1 MKKPRHRIWWYP
13 VFEAEEQEL
22 RRTMLLTETDGE
34 WPILYDRE
42 DQAYALAYAHRLE
55 PKRNE
60 DGSIITND
68 QGYAQLTNHGRIT
81 LIGIRGSVIDWK
93 KVKHIKAEG
102 LKGHAIVV
110 QHPIPLNPQTYKKV
124 LQESEQAYVKAISSP
139 LARAGGIEPPP
150 KQIEETDEPDQEA
163 VQDQSQAG

>member
-1 MKKPRHRIWWYP
+1 VKKPRHRIWWYP
-13 VFEAEEQEL
+13 VFEAEEKEL
-22 RRTMLLTETDGE
+22 REKRLLTQEDGE

-60 DGSIITND
+60 DGSIITNEE
-68 QGYAQLTNHGRIT
+68 GYAQLINHGRIT
-81 LIGIRGSVIDWK
+81 LIGIRGSAIDWK

-102 LKGHAIVV
+102 LKGHAVMV
-110 QHPIPLNPQTYKKV
+110 QHPIHLNSQTYKKI
-124 LQESEQAYVKAISSP
+124 LQESDKAYHQAISTP

-150 KQIEETDEPDQEA
+150 QAEASDEQNQDA
-163 VQDQSQAG
+163 VQDQPEAG